1 MSKTVK
7 QWDKILDSYSS
18 GEESDEH
25 DTPNIRMLQK
35 NGPKIMD
42 MMSRIIDVNN
52 IPDSLKEAHEKGK
65 RNFPEEQTTKTFK
78 TVTNEVSNIKKST
91 KLST

>member
-7 QWDKILDSYSS
+7 QWDKIMDSYTS

-25 DTPNIRMLQK
+25 DVPNIRMLQK

-42 MMSRIIDVNN
+42 MMSRLIDVNN
-52 IPDSLKEAHEKGK
+52 VPTDLKEAHEKGK
-65 RNFPEEQTTKTFK
+65 QNFPEEQTTKTFK
-78 TVTNEVSNIKKST
+78 QVNNELSNVNNSKKS
-91 KLST
+91 